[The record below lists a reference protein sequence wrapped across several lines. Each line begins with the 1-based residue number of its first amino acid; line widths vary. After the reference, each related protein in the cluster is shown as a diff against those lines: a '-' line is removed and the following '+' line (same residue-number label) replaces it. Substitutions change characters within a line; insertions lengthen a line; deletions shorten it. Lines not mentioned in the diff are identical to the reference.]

1 MISEESPSRYGT
13 FQKTDL
19 SVGGLNLAVE
29 TENLIPPSIGKEASS
44 GPPMIQA
51 TELHSKVS
59 LLQAYPGEIEKF
71 PLEWKHVFGWEEL
84 LTIKYQWPQVL
95 LALLMLL
102 IAVYLDCIAQV
113 YIQLYPASNIHADC
127 WKPPPLFDVGF
138 YFLGLWN
145 APQASDYALCIFVSV
160 TVFRFVLFTGP
171 FSARWTLIR
180 RWLVCTAQLFLLR
193 GFSIMC
199 TILPNPDPY
208 CVSTVQK
215 GNIFRLALDV
225 IIGAKVTCRDV
236 LYSGHAVH
244 FTLCALIWRDYSP
257 MCPLWFPA
265 CSEQSQ
271 FTRIL
276 AYLSALG
283 GYVIIICTHFHYT
296 VDVWI
301 AFWMTYFVWSYYHEV
316 IKACSFHSGSLMCF
330 LTWIEQHATDLRYWR
345 IRVKK
350 QMAYDDELRSK
361 REKEAV

>member
-1 MISEESPSRYGT
+1 MTAEESPSRYGT
-13 FQKTDL
+13 FHKSDL

-29 TENLIPPSIGKEASS
+29 TENLIPKSSEKQAFS
-44 GPPMIQA
+44 GPPMLQA

-59 LLQAYPGEIEKF
+59 LLQ
-71 PLEWKHVFGWEEL
+71 V
-84 LTIKYQWPQVL
+84 
-95 LALLMLL
+95 
-102 IAVYLDCIAQV
+102 
-113 YIQLYPASNIHADC
+113 YPASNIHADC

-160 TVFRFVLFTGP
+160 TAFRFVLFTGP

-208 CVSTVQK
+208 CVSTVTK
-215 GNIFRLALDV
+215 GNIFRLALEV

-244 FTLCALIWRDYSP
+244 FTLCALIWRDYLP
-257 MCPLWFPA
+257 MCPLWFLY

-276 AYLSALG
+276 AYLSAFG
-283 GYVIIICTHFHYT
+283 GYMIIICTHFHYT

-301 AFWMTYFVWSYYHEV
+301 AF
-316 IKACSFHSGSLMCF
+316 
-330 LTWIEQHATDLRYWR
+330 
-345 IRVKK
+345 
-350 QMAYDDELRSK
+350 
-361 REKEAV
+361 